1 MQITDTKKIYE
12 ILVKFRP
19 LFMPC
24 SCLPLHNLTDYA
36 NKLSLKA
43 YFLVALYNDDIIG
56 FTAFYANDY
65 ITQTAFG
72 TLIAVLPD
80 YQNRKIG
87 QMFMTKTFNTAN
99 EVGMTRMKISV
110 RKDNDKA
117 IALYKKYGYEYY
129 CEENDEH
136 FFMIKDL

>member
-87 QMFMTKTFNTAN
+87 QMLMENTLSTAKEAGMTKI
-99 EVGMTRMKISV
+99 KLSV
-110 RKDNDKA
+110 QK
-117 IALYKKYGYEYY
+117 L
-129 CEENDEH
+129 
-136 FFMIKDL
+136 MIDPLL